1 MIAKIIGFGK
11 LSKKGVVHAIDG
23 NGKALCNKK
32 PIDIDSELNAMSCD
46 CGNCKRLQ
54 PYLDLVEEI
63 SEKKKKPDNT
73 TSVII
78 SNGAIIE
85 DCKVDFDSF
94 DPVKPMG
101 FKNIFSERAN
111 NIEDQ
116 FLASSLENGKYN
128 IIHRLSNQIFFGSVP
143 ALYLSPCLIMLN
155 SVKEQWT
162 GRNSPEKSW
171 LEDIK
176 RAFSIGYCF
185 ADEYSMNL
193 IEEETEE
200 ITKLK
205 KENEELK
212 QNIDL
217 RDEKINNFENK
228 ILDDKGI
235 EDIISEIK
243 NLKDHIIDLSL
254 ENTDLKAKIITNNII
269 NSNLGNSEKNSEKN
283 KKVLTTKIKHVKL
296 PTQSETKTKTKT
308 TKQSIKRF
316 NFRS

>member
-1 MIAKIIGFGK
+1 MIAKIIGFGR
-11 LSKKGVVHAIDG
+11 LSKKGVIHAIGG
-23 NGKALCNKK
+23 NGRALCNKK
-32 PIDIDSELNAMSCD
+32 LIDIDSELNAMLCD

-63 SEKKKKPDNT
+63 SEKKKKPENT

-78 SNGAIIE
+78 NNGELIE
-85 DCKVDFDSF
+85 DCQVDFDSF
-94 DPVKPMG
+94 DPIKPMG
-101 FKNIFSERAN
+101 FKNIFAERIN

-116 FLASSLENGKYN
+116 FLAASLENGKYN
-128 IIHRLSNQIFFGSVP
+128 IIHRLSNQVFFGSVP

-162 GRNSPEKSW
+162 GRSTPEKSW

-200 ITKLK
+200 ITKLNQEITK
-205 KENEELK
+205 FKIDNGELGEE
-212 QNIDL
+212 IDKL
-217 RDEKINNFENK
+217 ANKIKNFENYK
-228 ILDDKGI
+228 LEI
-235 EDIISEIK
+235 EKLK
-243 NLKDHIIDLSL
+243 NHVIDLSL
-254 ENTDLKAKIITNNII
+254 ENAELKQQKIANNII
-269 NSNLGNSEKNSEKN
+269 NSNLAKSKQNSEKN

-296 PTQSETKTKTKT
+296 PTQSETKT
-308 TKQSIKRF
+308 TKQKIRRF